1 MKIEEQEKLLE
12 KYLNELED
20 KININKNNV
29 NVLILP
35 LIKEVYKHLKLNEDI
50 DAEKLIKDIDNIYL
64 KAEDITNKNI
74 TNIDKTIN
82 KDINGIVQSLK
93 DTFKTPLSSNF
104 DVSLNMEVA
113 KFKKYV
119 INLYD
124 MLKNAMYHKFNEDL
138 KKDILEAISTV
149 SKGYET
155 YNKAIKDLV
164 NKLIS
169 GGTNTITH
177 VTSTGKVI
185 NYNVYTVI
193 RRNILTSVNQ
203 LATGINKLYQDELNT
218 DLVEV
223 SAHTGARPAHQ
234 EWQGKIYTTNIDNTK
249 YPYISVTRYGA
260 VDGLAGANCR
270 HTFFPFVEG
279 LSKRSYTDAE
289 LNEMKKKEGSIII
302 HNDTHKVPLY
312 QAVQKQRELERIV
325 CKKKEIAQA
334 YLKIFNENSN
344 EYKKAYEDVK
354 KYMDRYNKHCEI
366 NGFYKEYNRL
376 GNYIKWKK

>member
-1 MKIEEQEKLLE
+1 M
-12 KYLNELED
+12 
-20 KININKNNV
+20 
-29 NVLILP
+29 LILP
-35 LIKEVYKHLKLNEDI
+35 LIRDVYKHLELNEDI
-50 DAEKLIKDIDNIYL
+50 DTDKLIKDIDNVYL
-64 KAEDITNKNI
+64 KAEDVTNKNI

-93 DTFKTPLSSNF
+93 DAFNTPLSSNF

-119 INLYD
+119 VNLYD

-223 SAHTGARPAHQ
+223 SAHTGARPTHQ

-249 YPYISVTRYGA
+249 YPHISVTRYGA

-279 LSKRSYTDAE
+279 LSKRSYTDTE

-312 QAVQKQRELERIV
+312 QAVQKQRELERIIR
-325 CKKKEIAQA
+325 KKKEIAQA
-334 YLKIFNENSN
+334 YLKVFNANSN

-366 NGFYKEYNRL
+366 NGFYKEYDRL